1 MSKLF
6 DIKHQLLQYATH
18 HNHPV
23 NVAIHLT
30 CIPLILWTALVFA
43 ATSGPLLPSPSPAAV
58 ASGATFPV
66 VVDKVFQFATPNLAW
81 AVMVG
86 YVGYYFALDKE
97 TAFLSAPL
105 FLGAAKYATYFYQTN
120 PSAVRIASYIHIVAW
135 IAQFIGHGI
144 FEKRAPKLTE
154 NLIQALVLAPY
165 FVVWELLFMVGYRPQ
180 LKRELDVLVDVD
192 VKAFRARKAA
202 EKAAKVARKQS
213 AGATVAALVEEKKEQ

>member
-30 CIPLILWTALVFA
+30 CIPLILWSALVFA

-66 VVDKVFQFATPNLAW
+66 LVDKVFQFATPNLAW

-97 TAFLSAPL
+97 TAFISAPL
-105 FLGAAKYATYFYQTN
+105 FLGAAKFATDFYLTN
-120 PSAVRIASYIHIVAW
+120 PSAIRIASYIHITAW
-135 IAQFIGHGI
+135 IAQFIGHGV
-144 FEKRAPKLTE
+144 FEKRAPKLIE

-165 FVVWELLFMVGYRPQ
+165 FVVWEFLFMIGYRPQ
-180 LKRELDVLVDVD
+180 LKRELDVLVDANI
-192 VKAFRARKAA
+192 KAFRARKTAA
-202 EKAAKVARKQS
+202 AGGKAGNQS
-213 AGATVAALVEEKKEQ
+213 AGATVAALVDEKKEQ